1 MSHELDNMSPSADAG
16 TQASPVPDGRLEDLA
31 QIIRAYNQVTE
42 NLQKSHESLTA
53 QVELLR
59 DQLASADAQLLRS
72 KRLAALGEMAAGIA
86 HEVRN
91 PLAAIQLYANMIVQD
106 LREHAKG
113 SDKVGLAPSLDA
125 ACKITSAVRGL
136 NAIVNDVLAFA
147 RDLAP
152 RREPVDVASLI
163 TRVLET
169 QMPAIEA
176 ASVRVICSEEP
187 GIALSGDADLLH
199 QALVN
204 IVRNA
209 VEAMA
214 DSRSTRR
221 AVVAGSAGKPEASA
235 SVLTIES
242 RAVGR
247 FVVLTIS
254 DTGAGISAE
263 HIDRIFNPF
272 FTTRNTGT
280 GLGLAIVHRIIDAHG
295 GSIAV
300 HNDPR
305 TGGAVFE
312 LSLPASL
319 DVGVDV
325 ALAGEVASA
334 GMAIASDVSRS
345 LT

>member
-1 MSHELDNMSPSADAG
+1 MSHEQDNLSPPADAG
-16 TQASPVPDGRLEDLA
+16 IQAAPVPERRLEDLA

-106 LREHAKG
+106 LREHAKESG
-113 SDKVGLAPSLDA
+113 KVGLAPSFDA

-176 ASVRVICSEEP
+176 GSVRVICSEEP
-187 GIALSGDADLLH
+187 ELTLSGDAELLH

-214 DSRSTRR
+214 DSRSARR
-221 AVVAGSAGKPEASA
+221 AVTRSGGKPEAPA
-235 SVLTIES
+235 AVLTIES
-242 RAVGR
+242 RTMGR

-254 DTGAGISAE
+254 DTGTGISAE

-300 HNDPR
+300 HNDPQ

-319 DVGVDV
+319 DVGVDA
-325 ALAGEVASA
+325 ALTGGAASA